1 MRATQNEVDMWQ
13 FFTNVIAKRRLRTA
27 FGQYLS
33 ESTLRDIQEM
43 SNGRSGQLPRPK
55 QEQVCYVVLQVR
67 GDIAEEIQQHL
78 AQAIDVVLDHGG
90 MVEVIMSFIVT
101 ATFNPQSDVLQPPTN
116 MLGKLGPNVRAVYSC
131 GEYLRGPVGSSRWF
145 SFGTIFPHIQPMLET
160 LFTLEFGTAKE
171 A

>member
-101 ATFNPQSDVLQPPTN
+101 ATFNPQSDVSQPQRICWANSGPT
-116 MLGKLGPNVRAVYSC
+116 
-131 GEYLRGPVGSSRWF
+131 
-145 SFGTIFPHIQPMLET
+145 
-160 LFTLEFGTAKE
+160 
-171 A
+171 